1 MARNIFVTLINMYA
15 AVDIGGTKTLIA
27 VFDESGAIL
36 EQVKF
41 PTPKDYGEFKIVL
54 AKTVAT
60 LKHHTFKYGAIGVRG
75 NIDRERGLSLYD
87 DILPWG
93 EVALRDD
100 CETIFKCKF
109 VLENDSKAAGY
120 GEARQAGDEFRKV
133 LYVTIS
139 TGIGSAFI
147 IDGEIDHDT
156 ENSEIGK
163 TLYEHGGKLQ
173 QWEDFASGK
182 AIVAEYGQRASEID
196 DYETWNEISHNLA
209 IGLIN
214 ACAVYTP
221 DLIVLGG
228 GVGTYF
234 DKYSQT
240 LNQAIKGMKPEELTV
255 PEIRRAVHP
264 EEAVIYGCYHLAKN
278 AHAKA
283 A

>member
-1 MARNIFVTLINMYA
+1 MYV

-27 VFDESGAIL
+27 VFDAKGAIL

-41 PTPKDYGEFKIVL
+41 PTPKDYSEFKAEL
-54 AKTVAT
+54 AKHRAM
-60 LKHHTFKYGAIGVRG
+60 LHAQEFAQGAIGIRG
-75 NIDRERGLSLYD
+75 NVNREKGMSLYD

-93 EVALRDD
+93 EVPVRHD
-100 CETIFKCKF
+100 CEAVFGCKF

-120 GEARQAGDEFRKV
+120 GEALHAGNHYHKV
-133 LYVTIS
+133 LYLTIS

-147 IDGEIDHDT
+147 VDGKLDPDT
-156 ENSEIGK
+156 VNSEIGK
-163 TLYEHGGKLQ
+163 TLYEHEGKLQ

-182 AIVAEYGQRASEID
+182 AIVAKYGQRAAEID
-196 DYETWNEISHNLA
+196 DYETWKEISHNLA

-214 ACAVYTP
+214 ACATYTP
-221 DLIVLGG
+221 DLVILGG

-234 DKYSQT
+234 DKYQQT
-240 LNQAIKGMKPEELTV
+240 LKEAIHAMKPDELTV
-255 PEIRRAVHP
+255 PEIRRAAHP

>member
-1 MARNIFVTLINMYA
+1 MYA

-27 VFDESGAIL
+27 VFDESGTVL
-36 EQVKF
+36 EEVKF
-41 PTPKDYGEFKIVL
+41 PTPKDYNEFKVEL
-54 AKTVAT
+54 AKTAAT
-60 LKHHTFKYGAIGVRG
+60 LKHHTFAHGAIGIRG

-87 DILPWG
+87 DVLPWG
-93 EVALRDD
+93 EVAVRDD
-100 CETIFKCKF
+100 CEAIFKCKF
-109 VLENDSKAAGY
+109 VMENDSKAAGF
-120 GEARQAGDEFRKV
+120 GEAKQAGSHFHKV

-139 TGIGSAFI
+139 TGIGSAFVV
-147 IDGEIDHDT
+147 DGEIDPDT

-163 TLYEHGGKLQ
+163 TLYEHDGKVQ

-182 AIVAEYGQRASEID
+182 AIVAKYGQRASEIE
-196 DYETWNEISHNLA
+196 DYETWKEISHDLA
-209 IGLIN
+209 IGFIN

-234 DKYSQT
+234 DKYKQT
-240 LNQAIKGMKPEELTV
+240 LNEAIHKMKPEELTV
-255 PEIRRAVHP
+255 PEIRRAIHP

-278 AHAKA
+278 AHGKA